1 MTQPHSISMAQQ
13 FPRHGTV
20 VPSAGNSRYIGM
32 AQQLHRYVTGH
43 RLPVV
48 CFEIGIELAWI
59 TDATL
64 FQYIQNAFLLVR

>member
-1 MTQPHSISMAQQ
+1 MAQQ

-20 VPSAGNSRYIGM
+20 VPLAGNSRYIGM